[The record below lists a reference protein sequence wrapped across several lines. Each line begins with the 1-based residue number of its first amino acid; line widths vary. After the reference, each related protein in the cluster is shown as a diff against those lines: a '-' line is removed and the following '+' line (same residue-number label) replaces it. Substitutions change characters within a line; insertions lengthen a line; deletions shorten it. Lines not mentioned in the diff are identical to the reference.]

1 MGFSGDAVI
10 CGKISGAIQIYDI
23 RSLFCRAKWHLTANH
38 TLRSIALEQDHLLT
52 W

>member
-1 MGFSGDAVI
+1 MSGDIEI
-10 CGKISGAIQIYDI
+10 CDLRHPVRRIEWY
-23 RSLFCRAKWHLTANH
+23 LTAKH